1 LLIADDVNIG
11 HKSGCIGIEG
21 DTLVSNSNVVYL
33 PIQFESKKKQRSLA
47 SRAGFASPRETLE
60 LLTAFS
66 RIESPIFRRMPRL
79 PPTLD
84 DHKQQD

>member
-1 LLIADDVNIG
+1 M
-11 HKSGCIGIEG
+11 
-21 DTLVSNSNVVYL
+21 SNSNVVYL

-66 RIESPIFRRMPRL
+66 RIESPIFRRMIIQMAREAACCSWSRNSPEHDYSSK
-79 PPTLD
+79 PE
-84 DHKQQD
+84 